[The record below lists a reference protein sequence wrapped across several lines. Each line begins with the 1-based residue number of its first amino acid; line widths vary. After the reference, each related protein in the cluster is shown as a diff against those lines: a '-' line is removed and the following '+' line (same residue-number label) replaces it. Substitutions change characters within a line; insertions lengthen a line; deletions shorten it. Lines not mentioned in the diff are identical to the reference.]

1 MAVKLLI
8 LDLDQTLWNHPDIS
22 QATPP
27 FRPLGQGTAVD
38 ATGTLVKLR
47 ECAEELLLH
56 AKRSGIKLA
65 VASWNLREPAAA
77 ALDVL
82 GLTAYFDAVVIE
94 PHPRKEEMIKK
105 ILKTLGVKPEEALF
119 VDDNEIIVRRVRRYL
134 PELRTLRYGFEVSS
148 LCELL
153 EKLKAGEL

>member
-1 MAVKLLI
+1 
-8 LDLDQTLWNHPDIS
+8 
-22 QATPP
+22 
-27 FRPLGQGTAVD
+27 
-38 ATGTLVKLR
+38 R

-65 VASWNLREPAAA
+65 VASWNWREPAAA
-77 ALDVL
+77 ALDAL

-94 PHPRKEEMIKK
+94 PHPHKEEMIKK

-119 VDDNEIIVRRVRRYL
+119 VDDNEVIVHRVRRYL
-134 PELRTLRYGFEVSS
+134 PKLRTLHYGFEVSS